1 MSKKDKKQQALLLS
15 SAWEGTLESWELIST
30 GHRYCTSMF
39 KMETPV
45 VCRCEIPSNDSF
57 LSRLECR
64 DQVLGTVRPLLA
76 KALNAHHVTD
86 LTDKEW
92 LMLTGH
98 WLTRYISA
106 YVQRYFDLRMVTENS
121 GWSAVV
127 TRCSGETPTPPQTT
141 AAATRVFNSEEWD
154 VYAKLGILSAL
165 GHSAVRTIRVQSPCN
180 EGVLQRGGLR
190 LNLAK
195 KAIQALADRITKI
208 FSKRAKF
215 FTMATYLPLRTEIGL
230 HLRFRQVPQ
239 FWKVQSELHSTP
251 VDKESRAK
259 LASKIAGLSVE
270 VSDSLTR
277 LVLRELFENIPMS
290 FVETFDRLATEAK
303 VRGWPSKPEVVFT
316 SNAFDGDDT
325 FKKYAVDQMRSGARY
340 VVGQHGNNYGTLKSM
355 TPTVEEMTS
364 NTFFTWGWKGDL
376 SSHYPGFIL
385 KLAGRNLRRRKPEKF
400 LLLQL
405 HLDNSFNLTDAY
417 LEHENYFSQQLS
429 FANELNDA
437 ALRKLVIR
445 LHPTSQSLGWGEHE
459 RWKEQ
464 LRLAPTFSES
474 SSKVYS
480 EFEHSSL
487 VINSYD
493 STGLLECLSQN
504 IPTVAFWSGGL
515 DHLTETARPLYDL
528 LSQAGI
534 VHFSPRSLAIQI
546 NEVGDRIDEWW
557 GSVEVQDARKKFCN
571 EFARTTSTPIR
582 DLENLLRGKE

>member
-1 MSKKDKKQQALLLS
+1 MSKKDKKKQALLLS
-15 SAWEGTLESWELIST
+15 SAGEAALESWELIST

-39 KMETPV
+39 KLETPV
-45 VCRCEIPSNDSF
+45 VCLCEVPSKASF

-64 DQVLGTVRPLLA
+64 DQILETVRPFLS
-76 KALNAHHVTD
+76 KALNAHHRTD

-106 YVQRYFDLRMVTENS
+106 HVQRYFDLRIVAEHS
-121 GWSAVV
+121 DWSAVV
-127 TRCSGETPTPPQTT
+127 IGCSGETPTPPQTT
-141 AAATRVFNSEEWD
+141 AAATRILNSEEWD

-165 GHSAVRTIRVQSPCN
+165 GYSSIKTIRVQTPLD
-180 EGVLQRGGLR
+180 EGALQRGGLS
-190 LNLAK
+190 LTLAT
-195 KAIQALADRITKI
+195 KAILVFADRMTRA
-208 FSKRAKF
+208 FSKRAKIF
-215 FTMATYLPLRTEIGL
+215 MMATYLPLVTEIGL

-239 FWKVQSELHSTP
+239 FWKMQSEQQKTP
-251 VDKESRAK
+251 VDKESRAA
-259 LASKIAGLSVE
+259 LATKITGLSLE
-270 VSDSLTR
+270 VSDTLTR
-277 LVLRELFENIPMS
+277 LVIRELFENIPMS

-303 VRGWPSKPEVVFT
+303 VRGWPAKPEVVFT

-325 FKKYAVDQMRSGARY
+325 FKKYAVDQIRSGARY

-355 TPTVEEMTS
+355 TPTIEEVTS
-364 NTFFTWGWKGDL
+364 HTFFTWGWKGAL

-385 KLAGRNLRRRKPEKF
+385 KLAGRSLRRRKPERF

-405 HLDNSFNLTDAY
+405 HLDNSYNLTDAY

-429 FANELNDA
+429 FANQLNDA
-437 ALRKLVIR
+437 VLRNLVIR
-445 LHPTSQSLGWGEHE
+445 LHPTSQSLGWGERE
-459 RWKEQ
+459 KWKEQ

-474 SSKVYS
+474 SSKIYS
-480 EFEHSSL
+480 EFENSRL

-515 DHLTETARPLYDL
+515 DHLNENAQPFYEL
-528 LSQAGI
+528 LSRAGI
-534 VHFSPRSLAIQI
+534 VHFNPRSLASQI

-557 GSVEVQDARKKFCN
+557 GAAEVQDARQKFCN

-582 DLENLLRGKE
+582 DLENALKGKE